1 MIKCNKWM
9 SPISIFLTLLPG
21 VPGSESMA
29 EGEVGCSD
37 ILGSVRKD
45 IQVGVQCRGNF
56 INIQNARASKK
67 LLPCFGKLYC
77 YVSQ

>member
-1 MIKCNKWM
+1 MSTYNKWM
-9 SPISIFLTLLPG
+9 NPMSISLTLLPG

-56 INIQNARASKK
+56 MII
-67 LLPCFGKLYC
+67 
-77 YVSQ
+77 

>member
-1 MIKCNKWM
+1 MNTYNKWM
-9 SPISIFLTLLPG
+9 SLTSIFLTLLPG

-45 IQVGVQCRGNF
+45 IRVGVQCRGNF
-56 INIQNARASKK
+56 MNI
-67 LLPCFGKLYC
+67 
-77 YVSQ
+77 

>member
-1 MIKCNKWM
+1 MNTYNKWM
-9 SPISIFLTLLPG
+9 SLMSISLTLLPG

-45 IQVGVQCRGNF
+45 IQVGVQCWGKF
-56 INIQNARASKK
+56 MNI
-67 LLPCFGKLYC
+67 
-77 YVSQ
+77 